1 MSTSSPHNDMKKKGM
16 SESSKSTGENGT
28 EFSLRFLGGSM
39 GDEELLTPEDV
50 AKMLKVEKRFILA
63 LVKKGELPAHRLGNK
78 TIRFIKSE
86 IIEAMKNRG

>member
-1 MSTSSPHNDMKKKGM
+1 
-16 SESSKSTGENGT
+16 
-28 EFSLRFLGGSM
+28 M

-63 LVKKGELPAHRLGNK
+63 LVKKGELPAHRLGTK

-86 IIEAMKNRG
+86 IIEAMKTRG